1 MRPASIRS
9 LAPILATVRSEREAQ
24 LRHFDALD
32 TKAGVILGFAG
43 ALVALA
49 PSGNLIV
56 EGGRAFSLASGL
68 LALWT
73 FWPRS
78 YPVLELRSL
87 RELYLSAE
95 PEFTELH
102 LLDAQVRMAEKGAI
116 SLSRKAWRLRYGMT
130 ALAIGAVLTAV
141 GLGVD

>member
-1 MRPASIRS
+1 MSPLSTAS
-9 LAPILATVRSEREAQ
+9 LDPILAQVGREREAQ

-56 EGGRAFSLASGL
+56 DGGRALSVVSGL

-78 YPVLELRSL
+78 YPVLELRNL
-87 RELYLSAE
+87 RNLYLAAE

-102 LLDAQVRMAEKGAI
+102 LLDVQVEMAERGAI
-116 SLSRKAWRLRYGMT
+116 SLVRKAWRLKLAMS